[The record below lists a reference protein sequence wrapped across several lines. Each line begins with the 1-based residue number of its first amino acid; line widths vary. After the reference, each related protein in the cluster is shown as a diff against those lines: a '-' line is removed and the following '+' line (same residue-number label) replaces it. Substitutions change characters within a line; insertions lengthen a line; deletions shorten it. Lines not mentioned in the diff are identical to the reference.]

1 MGWIKK
7 APTSVVVTVIIVCGI
22 GTVVMLGGFIALEY
36 AGRPTEDYRAFVNT
50 LFNAVTFLLVG
61 TGTVASISA
70 ARSASNAED
79 QTNGQLTAKDETIR
93 ELSARVV
100 ELENRRTY

>member
-7 APTSVVVTVIIVCGI
+7 APTSVIVTVIIVCGI
-22 GTVVMLGGFIALEY
+22 GTLALLGGFVALEY
-36 AGRPTEDYRAFVNT
+36 AGRPTDDYRTFVNT

-79 QTNGQLTAKDETIR
+79 QTNGALTAKDEEITQ
-93 ELSARVV
+93 L
-100 ELENRRTY
+100 RRLLAGRDGS

>member
-1 MGWIKK
+1 MGWIRK

-50 LFNAVTFLLVG
+50 LFNAVTVLAAG
-61 TGTVASISA
+61 TGAVAGISA

-79 QTNGQLTAKDETIR
+79 QTNGQLTARDEEIR
-93 ELSARVV
+93 QLRA
-100 ELENRRTY
+100 ELERRSR

>member
-1 MGWIKK
+1 MGWIRK
-7 APTSVVVTVIIVCGI
+7 APTPVIVAVIIVCGL
-22 GTVVMLGGFIALEY
+22 GTLALLGGFVALEY
-36 AGRPTEDYRAFVNT
+36 AGRPTDDYRAFVNT

-79 QTNGQLTAKDETIR
+79 QTNGQLSAKDAEIL
-93 ELSARVV
+93 EL
-100 ELENRRTY
+100 RRRLSDGDAG